1 MEQQATT
8 VSKLLERITI
18 QMSAMENPHRLTT
31 LGEPERPRLVL
42 TFTP

>member
-18 QMSAMENPHRLTT
+18 QISAIGNPHLLTT
-31 LGEPERPRLVL
+31 LSEPERLRLVL